1 MGSPGEQRPAAG
13 RLARNYLVPVDDVAR
28 PLPGHEDPLPE
39 EDLDSL
45 PAWKARRRQRLVAL
59 LGQMP
64 EPVPLD
70 LETLESVQCDGYR
83 RDKVVFDSEE
93 TMSVPAYLLVPDG
106 RVNPGAAVLAC
117 HGHGPGK
124 SQVVGLEHTNQSN
137 GDYASSWSGRATWC
151 WRPTSAVSGS
161 ARTGTP
167 TTTTPATPTSST
179 R

>member
-1 MGSPGEQRPAAG
+1 MGSLESGDGPALVLTAP
-13 RLARNYLVPVDDVAR
+13 ARNYSPWYQGKTRLAATR
-28 PLPGHEDPLPE
+28 HEDPLPE

-59 LGQMP
+59 LGQVP

-106 RVNPGAAVLAC
+106 RVGPGPAVLAV

-124 SQVVGLEHTNQSN
+124 AEACGLERSGTPHA
-137 GDYASSWSGRATWC
+137 DYAHQL
-151 WRPTSAVSGS
+151 
-161 ARTGTP
+161 ARRGYTVL
-167 TTTTPATPTSST
+167 
-179 R
+179 

>member
-1 MGSPGEQRPAAG
+1 MGSPESGDGPA
-13 RLARNYLVPVDDVAR
+13 LVLPVPARNYSPWYQWMTRLAATR
-28 PLPGHEDPLPE
+28 HEDPLPE

-93 TMSVPAYLLVPDG
+93 TMSVPAYLLGSRRPGEPGG
-106 RVNPGAAVLAC
+106 RRAGLSRAR
-117 HGHGPGK
+117 PGK
-124 SQVVGLEHTNQSN
+124 VPG
-137 GDYASSWSGRATWC
+137 GRA
-151 WRPTSAVSGS
+151 RAHQ
-161 ARTGTP
+161 
-167 TTTTPATPTSST
+167 PAQ